1 MKMPTIANK
10 KGIADVCSENLLES
24 ILQFEQGLE
33 KHRDLHGKN
42 PVKKPFSSIMD
53 NVM

>member
-10 KGIADVCSENLLES
+10 KGIADVCSENLLKS
-24 ILQFEQGLE
+24 ILLFEQGLE
-33 KHRDLHGKN
+33 KTEIWN
-42 PVKKPFSSIMD
+42 PIKKHFSGIMD

>member
-33 KHRDLHGKN
+33 KQRLVWEKSS
-42 PVKKPFSSIMD
+42 KKQFSSIMD